1 VTDGGTMRGA
11 LFRLR
16 QLCWIALVAIV
27 FAAIDSDFIVFIV
40 AAIAIAIVAFET
52 RRPVHALGLGR
63 PRSIFRT
70 IAFGVAVGFAMLLF
84 SKLLLTPIAEA
95 ITGIPRDLSAFED
108 VRGDLAVYL
117 ALMPRIWL
125 GAAICEE
132 IVFRA
137 FLIGRLEAAFGG
149 ASRIATAAAVV
160 LSSVLFGFAHTYQG
174 PTGVLITG
182 VLGLVFASIYAYGGR
197 NLWITIVVH
206 GVYDT
211 LSLGLVLTNYDRVLA
226 EIARQLIPH

>member
-1 VTDGGTMRGA
+1 VTESAIVRDV

-16 QLCWIALVAIV
+16 QLCWIALVAVV
-27 FAAIDSDFIVFIV
+27 FVGIDSDFVIFLI
-40 AAIAIAIVAFET
+40 ALIAIAIVAFET
-52 RRPVHALGLGR
+52 HAPIRGLGLGR
-63 PRSIFRT
+63 PRSIVRMLALG
-70 IAFGVAVGFAMLLF
+70 IATGFAMLLF

-108 VRGDLAVYL
+108 VRGNLSRYL
-117 ALMPRIWL
+117 VLMPRIWL
-125 GAAICEE
+125 GAAVCEE

-149 ASRIATAAAVV
+149 PSRIATAMAVL
-160 LSSVLFGFAHTYQG
+160 LSSVLFGLAHGYQG

-182 VLGLVFASIYAYGGR
+182 TLGLIFACVYAYGGR
-197 NLWITIVVH
+197 NLWLNIVVH

-211 LSLGLVLTNYDRVLA
+211 LSLGLVLTSLDRAFTALGHTLV
-226 EIARQLIPH
+226 PF

>member
-1 VTDGGTMRGA
+1 VM
-11 LFRLR
+11 LF
-16 QLCWIALVAIV
+16 
-27 FAAIDSDFIVFIV
+27 
-40 AAIAIAIVAFET
+40 
-52 RRPVHALGLGR
+52 
-63 PRSIFRT
+63 
-70 IAFGVAVGFAMLLF
+70 F

-108 VRGDLAVYL
+108 IRGNVSLYL
-117 ALMPRIWL
+117 VLMPRIWL

-149 ASRIATAAAVV
+149 ASRVATASAVL
-160 LSSVLFGFAHTYQG
+160 LSSALFGFAHTYQG

-182 VLGLVFASIYAYGGR
+182 TLGLIFACVYAYGGR
-197 NLWITIVVH
+197 NLWLNIVVH

-211 LSLGLVLTNYDRVLA
+211 LSLGLVLTSLDRWFTAVAHRLV
-226 EIARQLIPH
+226 PF

>member
-1 VTDGGTMRGA
+1 MTV
-11 LFRLR
+11 FVRLR
-16 QLCWIALVAIV
+16 QLCWIALLAAL
-27 FAAIDSDFIVFIV
+27 FALIDSDFIMFIV
-40 AAIAIAIVAFET
+40 AAVAIAIVAFET
-52 RRPVHALGLGR
+52 RAPVRALGLGR
-63 PRSIFRT
+63 PASIVRT
-70 IAFGVAVGFAMLLF
+70 IALGVLAGFVMLFF

-117 ALMPRIWL
+117 GLMPRIWL

-149 ASRIATAAAVV
+149 ASRLATALAVV
-160 LSSVLFGFAHTYQG
+160 LSSALFGLAHTYQG
-174 PTGVLITG
+174 PTGVLVTG
-182 VLGLVFASIYAYGGR
+182 TLGLIFACVYAYGGR
-197 NLWITIVVH
+197 NLWLNIVVH

-211 LSLGLVLTNYDRVLA
+211 LSLGLVLTSLDRTFTS
-226 EIARQLIPH
+226 IAHKLVPF

>member
-1 VTDGGTMRGA
+1 VTEASAMREA

-16 QLCWIALVAIV
+16 QICWIALVAAV
-27 FAAIDSDFIVFIV
+27 FALVDSDFIIFLVALIV
-40 AAIAIAIVAFET
+40 IAIVAFET
-52 RRPVHALGLGR
+52 RAPIRALGLGR
-63 PRSIFRT
+63 PRSIVRT
-70 IAFGVAVGFAMLLF
+70 IALGIAAGFVMLFF
-84 SKLLLTPIAEA
+84 SKLLLTPVAEA

-108 VRGDLAVYL
+108 VRGNLPLYL
-117 ALMPRIWL
+117 VLMPRIWL

-149 ASRIATAAAVV
+149 ASRVGTAVAVL
-160 LSSVLFGFAHTYQG
+160 LSSVLFGFAHAYQG

-182 VLGLVFASIYAYGGR
+182 VLGLIFACVYTYGGR
-197 NLWITIVVH
+197 TLWLNIVVH

-211 LSLGLVLTNYDRVLA
+211 LSLGLVLTSLDRTFTS
-226 EIARQLIPH
+226 IAHRLVPF

>member
-1 VTDGGTMRGA
+1 MKDAATMRDV

-16 QLCWIALVAIV
+16 QLCWIAFIAVV
-27 FAAIDSDFIVFIV
+27 FALIDSDFIIFIV
-40 AAIAIAIVAFET
+40 ALIAIAIVAFET
-52 RRPVHALGLGR
+52 RAPLRELGLGR
-63 PRSIFRT
+63 PRSIVRT
-70 IAFGVAVGFAMLLF
+70 LALGVLVGVVMLFF

-108 VRGDLAVYL
+108 VRGNLSVYL
-117 ALMPRIWL
+117 VLMPRIWL

-149 ASRIATAAAVV
+149 ASRSATAAAVL

-182 VLGLVFASIYAYGGR
+182 TLGLIFACIYAYGGR
-197 NLWITIVVH
+197 NLWFNIVVH

-211 LSLGLVLTNYDRVLA
+211 LSLGLVLTSYDHVFA
-226 EIARQLIPH
+226 EIARRLATH

>member
-1 VTDGGTMRGA
+1 MTQATTMRDV

-16 QLCWIALVAIV
+16 QLCWLALVATV
-27 FAAIDSDFIVFIV
+27 FALVDSDFIMFLV
-40 AAIAIAIVAFET
+40 ALIAIAIVAFET
-52 RRPVHALGLGR
+52 RAPVQALGLGR
-63 PRSIFRT
+63 PRSIVRT
-70 IAFGVAVGFAMLLF
+70 IALGVAAGFVMLFF

-95 ITGIPRDLSAFED
+95 ITGIPRDLSAFEF
-108 VRGDLAVYL
+108 VRGNLGPYL
-117 ALMPRIWL
+117 ELMPRIWA

-149 ASRIATAAAVV
+149 ASRFATASAVV
-160 LSSVLFGFAHTYQG
+160 LSSALFGLAHTYQG

-182 VLGLVFASIYAYGGR
+182 VLGLIFASVYAYGGR
-197 NLWITIVVH
+197 NLWLNIVVH

-211 LSLGLVLTNYDRVLA
+211 LSLGLVLTSLDRTFA
-226 EIARQLIPH
+226 EVAHKLVPV

>member
-1 VTDGGTMRGA
+1 VTNAAAMKDL

-16 QLCWIALVAIV
+16 QLCWIALVAAA
-27 FAAIDSDFIVFIV
+27 FALVDSDFIVFLV
-40 AAIAIAIVAFET
+40 AAIALAIVAFET
-52 RRPVHALGLGR
+52 RAPLQALGLGR
-63 PRSIFRT
+63 PRLIART
-70 IAFGVAVGFAMLLF
+70 IVAGIAAGFAMLLF

-108 VRGDLAVYL
+108 VRGDRAVYL
-117 ALMPRIWL
+117 GLMPRIWL

-149 ASRIATAAAVV
+149 ASRFGTAAAVL
-160 LSSVLFGFAHTYQG
+160 LSSALFGLAHTYQG

-182 VLGLVFASIYAYGGR
+182 TLGLIFACVYAYGGR
-197 NLWITIVVH
+197 NLWLNIVVH

-211 LSLGLVLTNYDRVLA
+211 LSLGLVLTSLDRSFTS
-226 EIARQLIPH
+226 IAHKLVPF

>member
-1 VTDGGTMRGA
+1 MREA

-16 QLCWIALVAIV
+16 QICWIALVAAV
-27 FAAIDSDFIVFIV
+27 FALVDSDFIIFLVALIV
-40 AAIAIAIVAFET
+40 IAIVAFET
-52 RRPVHALGLGR
+52 RAPIRALGLGR
-63 PRSIFRT
+63 PRSIVRT
-70 IAFGVAVGFAMLLF
+70 IALGIAAGFVMLFF
-84 SKLLLTPIAEA
+84 SKLLLTPVAEA

-108 VRGDLAVYL
+108 VRGNLPLYL
-117 ALMPRIWL
+117 VLMPRIWL

-149 ASRIATAAAVV
+149 ASRVGTAVAVL
-160 LSSVLFGFAHTYQG
+160 LSSVLFGFAHAYQG

-182 VLGLVFASIYAYGGR
+182 VLGLIFACVYAYGGR
-197 NLWITIVVH
+197 NLWLNIVVH

-211 LSLGLVLTNYDRVLA
+211 LSLGLVLTSLDRTFTS
-226 EIARQLIPH
+226 IAHRLVPF